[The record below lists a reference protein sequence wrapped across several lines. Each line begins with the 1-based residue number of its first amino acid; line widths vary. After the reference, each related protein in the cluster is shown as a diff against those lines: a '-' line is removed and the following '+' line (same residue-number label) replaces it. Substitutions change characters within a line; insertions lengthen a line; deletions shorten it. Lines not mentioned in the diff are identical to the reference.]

1 MTRLRKRLLVW
12 FVLMSLGQAAFS
24 LDPSRRVLQYIHEK
38 WGEERGFIGG
48 AIYAIGQSSDGY
60 LWIGTE
66 RGLVRFD
73 GSSFTLIQFP
83 VPDSPATG
91 PVRSFASDASGNLW
105 IRLDGPRLLLYH
117 DGKFENADAR
127 YDLQGLIVTAVT
139 SDDQHRIILTGLG
152 DRTLR
157 YERGQFETILN
168 PEDNPGIVISLAVTR
183 DESIWLGT
191 SDHGLYRARHS
202 QISRVAEGLAEPKIN
217 CLFPAADGEL
227 WIGTDDGVYVLE
239 VGATRVSS
247 VPSVRHLQILAITQ
261 DLDNN
266 LWIGTNHGIV
276 RISPLG
282 AVSLDLLD
290 PKADYEVRAIFQ
302 DADGDIWFGGP
313 RGIEQLR
320 NGMFRSFS
328 AADGLTASGGGP
340 LYVDPKERIWFAPD
354 SGGIFLIDK
363 GRARRVTFAG
373 LDREVVYSI
382 SGGGYD
388 IWIGRERGGLTLL
401 TDNGASFSART
412 FTQSDGLAQN
422 SIYSVHRCRD
432 GTIWAGT
439 VSSGL
444 SRFNGHKF
452 TTFAD
457 ADGLPSNAVNSIV
470 ESANGTIWVATPN
483 GLASY
488 ARGRWKNYSVSDGL
502 PSTVVKAL
510 YEDPTH
516 QLWIG
521 GSGGLSYFSSGAIRV
536 PGNMPDVLREQVAGI
551 AEDSSGFLWLITSDH
566 VVRVN
571 RERLLSGSL
580 LDTDIQIFGNEDG
593 LEGSQGVDR
602 NDTIVADREGRIW
615 LSLRSGLYMADPSFS
630 EKIVAPV
637 VVRVESLSAGGRQ
650 FDIGTPPM
658 IPPGTESITMNFG
671 DTNLSAPKRIR
682 FRYRLDG
689 PSHRWS
695 DIVASKQ
702 VVLSNLGPG
711 PHIFQIEASSPVG
724 LWNGPDTNIPFVI
737 EPAFWQTWWFR
748 VLCCIALLGI
758 LWAAYVLRLRQVTT
772 LLHLRHQERL
782 SEREDIA
789 RDLHDT
795 FFQSI
800 QSLFLRLHT
809 ASRQLPHENPARQS
823 LEEVLDDSDRVMTEG
838 RKMFLDVSKDDSQ
851 EGDFAEMIAEDCKEF
866 ASAHHVEYRIE
877 VDGQPRSLDP
887 LVRSELGKI
896 AREAIYNAFRHSKA
910 KAIEVELTYGKRE
923 MQLRVRD
930 NGRGFEPIS
939 FQAKPGHLHLGIQNM
954 RKRAEKLNAGFRLWS
969 RLGGGTE
976 LEINIAAQTAYRM
989 TKRTWPFPRLAAQGM
1004 KLVGSSVSLF
1014 ERGRKR

>member
-1 MTRLRKRLLVW
+1 MTRLRGGLLAW
-12 FVLMSLGQAAFS
+12 FVLLSLAQAAFS
-24 LDPSRRVLQYIHEK
+24 LDPSRRVLQYVHEE

-91 PVRSFASDASGNLW
+91 PVRGFASDASGNLW
-105 IRLDGPRLLLYH
+105 IRTDGPRLLLYH

-139 SDDQHRIILTGLG
+139 SDEQHRIILTGLG

-202 QISRVAEGLAEPKIN
+202 QISRVTEGLAEPQIK

-247 VPSVRHLQILAITQ
+247 LPSLRHLQILAITQ

-276 RISPLG
+276 RISALG
-282 AVSLDLLD
+282 AVSLELVDW
-290 PKADYEVRAIFQ
+290 KANYEVRAIFQ

-328 AADGLTASGGGP
+328 AADGLTANGGGP
-340 LYVDPKERIWFAPD
+340 LYVDGKGRIWFAPD
-354 SGGIFLIDK
+354 SGGIFLIDN
-363 GRARRVTFAG
+363 GRARRITFRG
-373 LDREVVYSI
+373 LNHEVIYSI
-382 SGGGYD
+382 SGGGGD

-401 TDNGASFSART
+401 TEIGTSFSAHT
-412 FTQSDGLAQN
+412 FTKSDGLVQN

-432 GTIWAGT
+432 GTVWAGT

-444 SRFNGHKF
+444 IRLSGGRF
-452 TTFAD
+452 TTFSD
-457 ADGLPSNAVNSIV
+457 TDSLPSNAVNSIM
-470 ESANGTIWVATPN
+470 ESSNGTLWVATPN

-488 ARGRWKNYSVSDGL
+488 AKGRWKSYGPDDGL
-502 PSTVVKAL
+502 PSPVVKAI
-510 YEDPTH
+510 YEDSTH

-521 GSGGLSYFSSGAIRV
+521 GAGGLSYLSFGAIRV
-536 PGNMPDVLREQVAGI
+536 PRNMPDVLREQIAGI
-551 AEDSSGFLWLITSDH
+551 SEDSSGFLWVVTSDH

-571 RERLLSGSL
+571 RVALLSGSL
-580 LDTDIQIFGNEDG
+580 LDTDVQSFGVEDG
-593 LEGSQGVDR
+593 LAGSQGVDR
-602 NDTIVADREGRIW
+602 NDTIVADQSGRIW

-630 EKIVAPV
+630 EKIVGSV
-637 VVRVESLSAGGRQ
+637 GVRVESLSAGGRQ
-650 FDIGTPPM
+650 LDTRTPPR
-658 IPPGTESITMNFG
+658 IPAGTESITVNFG
-671 DTNLSAPKRIR
+671 DTNLSTPKRIR
-682 FRYRLDG
+682 FRYRLKG
-689 PSHRWS
+689 PGEQWS

-711 PHIFQIEASSPVG
+711 SHVFQIEASSPAG
-724 LWNGPDTNIPFVI
+724 LWNGPDTNIPFIV
-737 EPAFWQTWWFR
+737 EPAFWQTQWFR
-748 VLCCIALLGI
+748 ILCCLALLSM
-758 LWAAYVLRLRQVTT
+758 LWAAYVLRLRHVTT

-782 SEREDIA
+782 SEREEIA

-795 FFQSI
+795 FFQSV

-809 ASRQLPHENPARQS
+809 ASHQLPHENPARRA

-838 RKMFLDVSKDDSQ
+838 REMFLDIPKKDAQ
-851 EGDFAEMIAEDCKEF
+851 EGDFAETIADYCKGF
-866 ASAHHVEYRIE
+866 ASAHPIEYRIE

-896 AREAIYNAFRHSKA
+896 AREAIYNAFRHSNA
-910 KAIEVELTYGKRE
+910 KAIEVQLTYGNRE
-923 MQLRVRD
+923 MRLRVRD
-930 NGRGFEPIS
+930 NGQGFDPARLQS
-939 FQAKPGHLHLGIQNM
+939 NCGHQHLGLQNM
-954 RKRAEKLNAGFRLWS
+954 RKRTEKLDGRFSLWS
-969 RLGGGTE
+969 RSGSGTE
-976 LEINIAAQTAYRM
+976 LEVTIGSDSAYRIDE
-989 TKRTWPFPRLAAQGM
+989 RRWRL
-1004 KLVGSSVSLF
+1004 LGSQRS
-1014 ERGRKR
+1014 G

>member
-1 MTRLRKRLLVW
+1 MTRLRRGLLVW
-12 FVLMSLGQAAFS
+12 LVLISLGQAAFS

-48 AIYAIGQSSDGY
+48 AIYAIGQSADGY

-73 GSSFTLIQFP
+73 GSSFTLIQWP
-83 VPDSPATG
+83 VPNTPATG
-91 PVRSFASDASGNLW
+91 PVRGFASDASGNLW

-127 YDLQGLIVTAVT
+127 YDLQGLIVTAFT
-139 SDDQHRIILTGLG
+139 YDDQHRIILTGLG

-157 YERGQFETILN
+157 YEHGRFETILN

-191 SDHGLYRARHS
+191 RDQGLFRARHS
-202 QISRVAEGLAEPKIN
+202 QISKASEGLAEPKIN
-217 CLFPAADGEL
+217 CLFPAVDGRL
-227 WIGTDDGVYVLE
+227 WVGTDEGLYVLE
-239 VGATRVSS
+239 VGATKVSS
-247 VPSVRHLQILAITQ
+247 VPSLRHLRILAMTQ
-261 DLDNN
+261 DHDNN

-276 RISPLG
+276 RISALG

-290 PKADYEVRAIFQ
+290 RKTDYEVRAIFE

-320 NGMFRSFS
+320 NGMFRLYS
-328 AADGLTASGGGP
+328 AADGLTANGGGP

-354 SGGIFLIDK
+354 SGGIFLMDN
-363 GRARRVTFAG
+363 GRARRITFAG
-373 LDREVVYSI
+373 LDREVIYSI
-382 SGGGYD
+382 SGGGDD
-388 IWIGRERGGLTLL
+388 IWVGRKRGGLSLL

-412 FTQSDGLAQN
+412 FTQSDGLVQN
-422 SIYSVHRCRD
+422 SIYSVHRCRN

-444 SRFNGHKF
+444 SRFNGGRF
-452 TTFAD
+452 TTFSD

-488 ARGRWKNYSVSDGL
+488 ARERWKNYTARDGL

-510 YEDPTH
+510 YEDSTH

-521 GSGGLSYFSSGAIRV
+521 GPGGLSYLSSGAIRV
-536 PGNMPDVLREQVAGI
+536 PANMPDVLREQVAGI

-580 LDTDIQIFGNEDG
+580 LDTDVQIFGVEDG

-602 NDTIVADREGRIW
+602 NTTIVADREGRIW

-637 VVRVESLSAGGRQ
+637 GVRVESLSAGGRQ
-650 FDIGTPPM
+650 FDIRTPPT
-658 IPPGTESITMNFG
+658 IPPGTESITVNFG

-689 PSHRWS
+689 RDQRWS

-702 VVLSNLGPG
+702 VILSNLGPG
-711 PHIFQIEASSPVG
+711 SHIFQIEASSSVG
-724 LWNGPDTNIPFVI
+724 LWNGPDTNIPFII

-795 FFQSI
+795 FFQSV

-809 ASRQLPHENPARQS
+809 ASRQLPRENPTRQA

-838 RKMFLDVSKDDSQ
+838 RKMFLDVPKKEFH
-851 EGDFAEMIAEDCKEF
+851 EGDFAEMIADHCKEF
-866 ASAHHVEYRIE
+866 ASAHPVEYRIE
-877 VDGQPRSLDP
+877 VDGKPRSLDP

-910 KAIEVELTYGKRE
+910 KAIEVQLTYGNRE
-923 MQLRVRD
+923 MRLRVRD
-930 NGRGFEPIS
+930 DGQGFDPARLQS
-939 FQAKPGHLHLGIQNM
+939 NSGHLHLGLQNM
-954 RKRAEKLNAGFRLWS
+954 RRRAEKLDGHFSLWS
-969 RLGGGTE
+969 RSGSGTE
-976 LEINIAAQTAYRM
+976 LEVTIGSDSAYQTRE
-989 TKRTWPFPRLAAQGM
+989 RRWPL
-1004 KLVGSSVSLF
+1004 LGS
-1014 ERGRKR
+1014 